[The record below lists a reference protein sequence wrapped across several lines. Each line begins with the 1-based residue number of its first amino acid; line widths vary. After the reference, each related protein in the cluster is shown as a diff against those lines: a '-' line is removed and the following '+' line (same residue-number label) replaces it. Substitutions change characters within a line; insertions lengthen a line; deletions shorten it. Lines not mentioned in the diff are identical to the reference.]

1 MKRLRGYTF
10 VACAAALALSSAVVT
25 PASAGSSATSE
36 LPTQLRSLV
45 NGTRAQYGL
54 TRLRRSARLDAS
66 ALLKAEAI
74 RSCRSFSH
82 TPCGSSF
89 ARTFQQ
95 TGYFRGNVRV
105 GENLFWGSGGLG
117 TPGSAVAAWLK
128 SPPHRA
134 NLLGR
139 GWRDVG
145 VGMVYAPSIFGASNV
160 WIFVVQFGRRT

>member
-1 MKRLRGYTF
+1 MKRLRGYAF

-25 PASAGSSATSE
+25 PASAGSSATSQ
-36 LPTQLRSLV
+36 LPAQLRSLV

-54 TRLRRSARLDAS
+54 PRLRRAARLDAS

-117 TPGSAVAAWLK
+117 TPASAVAAWLN

-145 VGMVYAPSIFGASNV
+145 VGMVYSPSIFGASSV
-160 WIFVVQFGRRT
+160 WIFVVQFGRHT